1 MNRITKI
8 SIASLVLLITH
19 AVGFWGLQLSDLN
32 EYFIVLTPIQLVFT
46 AFLIFGFHQNWDFK
60 FTGIMLLIG
69 ILGYLSEFLGVK
81 TGLIFGEYHYGE
93 TLGFK
98 LFDIP
103 VLIGLNWIILIYCTG
118 NIVIK
123 LDTNSYVKA
132 ALGAFLMIAIDYYI
146 EPVAISFDFWMW
158 DTTNGI
164 IPIQNYIAWYILSFL
179 LLLLF
184 LKIGLKKVN
193 PMALVG
199 YIIQLLFFMSFY
211 WYKL

>member
-1 MNRITKI
+1 MNRTYKI

-32 EYFIVLTPIQLVFT
+32 EYFIFLTPIQLVFT
-46 AFLIFGFHQNWDFK
+46 AFLIFAFHQNWDFK
-60 FTGIMLLIG
+60 FIGIMLLIG
-69 ILGYLSEFLGVK
+69 ILGYLSELLGVK

-146 EPVAISFDFWMW
+146 EPVAISFDFWTW

-179 LLLLF
+179 FLLLF

-193 PMALVG
+193 PMALIG